1 MSGFKD
7 YHQFLKK
14 NSKKKNMCSVLKN
27 THGLGLKSVRKVN
40 LLNGKAIQSFSKVI
54 NITPE
59 MFEKLK
65 VQVSFFY
72 NLEKNKIFNN
82 VKKKKNIKSYCG
94 MRHILRLPVHGQRTH
109 TNSKTSRKYIK
120 KEI

>member
-40 LLNGKAIQSFSKVI
+40 LLNGKAMQSFSKVI

-82 VKKKKNIKSYCG
+82 VKKKKTLKVIAVWGIYFVYQFMVKEPILILKPHVNI
-94 MRHILRLPVHGQRTH
+94 
-109 TNSKTSRKYIK
+109 
-120 KEI
+120 